1 MYFHKKTWHFASQN
15 FLEIKFIGFFTQP
28 SCKTGFV
35 TVNFTK
41 ANIGRLEPLIL
52 AMFCV
57 YQNLQAVPAPR
68 KRVWA
73 RVQGGLRSFRGRSHS
88 VVHYSGT
95 KCHGVIGIIQS
106 IDNLVTLSTAVGH
119 NGVRTSAE
127 RTWDHLAPLLKHVCV
142 GQGLPVGSDIRKT
155 LQV

>member
-1 MYFHKKTWHFASQN
+1 MIQKHFCWIFSQ
-15 FLEIKFIGFFTQP
+15 L

-35 TVNFTK
+35 TVNFMK

-95 KCHGVIGIIQS
+95 KCHEVIYTLYNL
-106 IDNLVTLSTAVGH
+106 DNPVTLRTGVHKRSLQGPWATAPCEFSFRVGH
-119 NGVRTSAE
+119 NKACQRFWYSKSCKFRGSC
-127 RTWDHLAPLLKHVCV
+127 APFCCK
-142 GQGLPVGSDIRKT
+142 
-155 LQV
+155 